1 MITNTPKLQ
10 TKRLILRKFNEND
23 IEAFYQIF
31 SDQEVNTY
39 LPWFPLKSIAEAKL
53 FMEERY
59 FNVYKEKQ
67 GYMYAI
73 CLKSDNVPIGYV
85 NVSNDDSHDFG
96 YGLLKQYWH
105 QGIVSE
111 AGKAVI
117 EQLKKDN
124 VPYITAT
131 HDINNIYSGAVMKKM
146 GMIYQYSYQELWQ
159 PKNKLITF
167 RMYQLNL
174 DGCQDRVYQ
183 KYCQMYPHFIEKE
196 IV

>member
-124 VPYITAT
+124 VSYITAT
-131 HDINNIYSGAVMKKM
+131 HDINNIYSGAVMKKI

-159 PKNKLITF
+159 PKNKLVTF